1 MVAYGFL
8 KYLSVSWAVN
18 PGNLSPA
25 LLGRP
30 GEEEHGVN
38 RVVISF
44 SGLIGAPQIGVHLFY
59 LGTSLEGHAGGGSEV
74 GTV

>member
-1 MVAYGFL
+1 MGR
-8 KYLSVSWAVN
+8 SWAGS

-25 LLGRP
+25 LLGGP

-44 SGLIGAPQIGVHLFY
+44 TALIGDSQIGAHLSY
-59 LGTSLEGHAGGGSEV
+59 LGTSLKGHAGGGSGV

>member
-1 MVAYGFL
+1 MWPHSGR
-8 KYLSVSWAVN
+8 SWAVN

-25 LLGRP
+25 LLGGP
-30 GEEEHGVN
+30 GEEKHGVN

-44 SGLIGAPQIGVHLFY
+44 TGLIRDPQIRVHLFY
-59 LGTSLEGHAGGGSEV
+59 LGTSLKGHAGGGSGV

>member
-1 MVAYGFL
+1 MGR
-8 KYLSVSWAVN
+8 SWAVS

-25 LLGRP
+25 LLGGP

-38 RVVISF
+38 GVVISF
-44 SGLIGAPQIGVHLFY
+44 TGLIGVSQIGVHLFY
-59 LGTSLEGHAGGGSEV
+59 LGTSLKGHAGGSSGV